1 MLYGLRTKR
10 RDRLGRLNLKQLHIF
25 QASWI
30 NSSTR
35 TQTHTAP
42 ASSIEAS
49 RIHKAA
55 KVPGTLHAHK
65 AAQHKQRTVLGPM
78 AAAGR
83 GQPSG
88 TAQMATR
95 ERR

>member
-1 MLYGLRTKR
+1 MLFFY
-10 RDRLGRLNLKQLHIF
+10 H

-55 KVPGTLHAHK
+55 KVPGALHAHK
-65 AAQHKQRTVLGPM
+65 AAQHKQRTVLGLGPM